1 MSLFVVNREAGP
13 AWIDG
18 KGAFDQPHASDH
30 AGFMNALTTDG
41 LILAAGP
48 LSDSAGGRI
57 RVLLIADANDD
68 AEITQRLAADP
79 WELSHRIKTTTI
91 EPWMLLVGSVAPPN
105 LEHHG

>member
-1 MSLFVVNREAGP
+1 MSLFVVNREAGR

-30 AGFMNALTTDG
+30 AAFMNDLASDG
-41 LILAAGP
+41 FILAAGP
-48 LSDSAGGRI
+48 LSDSAAGRI

-79 WELSHRIKTTTI
+79 WELSHRITTTTI
-91 EPWMLLVGSVAPPN
+91 EPWLLLVGSVAPRN